1 MHIYLIEKKM
11 KSNITKAAMV
21 VALLGVSSQLF
32 AQDTAPETTG
42 RFGKKEFRTWSIGG
56 HAGVL
61 SSNTIFNGNS
71 RDYQAAQESLGYGG
85 YIKKQI
91 LPALGLQADFL
102 AGKVKGLRGFAGN
115 DPLTAAPL
123 YTANSSF
130 ETKLEWSAALTAVY
144 NLANISINR
153 ENAVLIP
160 YVKAG
165 AGYMSSGADV
175 TTGSVVDKQSYREG
189 YFIPVGAGFKL
200 GIAKGINL
208 DFGYDVNFV
217 KTGKFDGNTLNGKF
231 DKFSYGHAGL
241 EFALGSKEKPQL
253 QNYSSLANLRNQSAE
268 ESAELRR
275 ALSTAEQNAKR
286 DKEAMEAKYAQEM
299 GDDDGDG
306 VANKFDKCPGTPSGT
321 IVDGAGCTLK
331 AAPAIIREKIIV
343 TEADKKVVNEAIKD
357 LEFDLGKATI
367 RAKSFPTLNRV
378 AALLVEKNFSLKLAG
393 HTDNTGSMALNLRLS
408 KDRAESIKA
417 YLVSQGANASRI
429 EATGYGPNQPIA
441 SNKTAAGRQKN
452 RRVEFSLF

>member
-1 MHIYLIEKKM
+1 M

-61 SSNTIFNGNS
+61 SSNTIFNGAN
-71 RDYQAAQESLGYGG
+71 RDYQAAKESLGYGG

-91 LPALGLQADFL
+91 LPSLGLQLDVL
-102 AGKVKGLRGFAGN
+102 AGKVKGLR
-115 DPLTAAPL
+115 AADGLGGYLPN
-123 YTANSSF
+123 TSF
-130 ETKLEWSAALTAVY
+130 ETNLEWSGALNAVY
-144 NLANISINR
+144 NVANISINR

-165 AGYMSSGADV
+165 VGYMSSGAKTTNGAV
-175 TTGSVVDKQSYREG
+175 TTTHGYKDG

-208 DFGYDVNFV
+208 DFGYDVNFT
-217 KTGKFDGNTLNGKF
+217 KTAVFDGRNTGKF

-268 ESAELRR
+268 ESADLRR

-343 TEADKKVVNEAIKD
+343 TEADKKVVNEAIRD

-367 RAKSFPTLNRV
+367 RAKSYPTLNRV

-408 KDRAESIKA
+408 KDRAEAIKA

-441 SNKTAAGRQKN
+441 TNKTAAGRQKN